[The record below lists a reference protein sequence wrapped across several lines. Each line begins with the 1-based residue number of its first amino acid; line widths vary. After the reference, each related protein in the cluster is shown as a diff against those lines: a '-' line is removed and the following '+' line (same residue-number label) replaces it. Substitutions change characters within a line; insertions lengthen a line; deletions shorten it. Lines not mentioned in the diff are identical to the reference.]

1 METCKHAKFGEEG
14 IAAYRKNR
22 QRKWEMCTI
31 IFHLSHTIC
40 IYQIPKIKK
49 VAEKDVCMLAKKY
62 DTGTAHGKTVLGKL

>member
-1 METCKHAKFGEEG
+1 MQNLE
-14 IAAYRKNR
+14 RKVLQHTGR
-22 QRKWEMCTI
+22 TVREKLEMCTI
-31 IFHLSHTIC
+31 IFHLSHTIF